1 MKGGRREWFGCIGF
15 GCTLVGVFVERME
28 WDEVE
33 WELRGETK
41 SEREYGEYRIDKR
54 LVWIG
59 IVKIIQAISVGE
71 VDLLRDLALF
81 IQYRYQFN

>member
-1 MKGGRREWFGCIGF
+1 M
-15 GCTLVGVFVERME
+15 
-28 WDEVE
+28 E

-41 SEREYGEYRIDKR
+41 SEREYGEYRIDNR

-59 IVKIIQAISVGE
+59 IVKIIQAKSVGE

>member
-1 MKGGRREWFGCIGF
+1 M
-15 GCTLVGVFVERME
+15 
-28 WDEVE
+28 E

-41 SEREYGEYRIDKR
+41 SEREYGEYRIDNR

>member
-1 MKGGRREWFGCIGF
+1 M
-15 GCTLVGVFVERME
+15 
-28 WDEVE
+28 E
-33 WELRGETK
+33 WELWGETE

>member
-1 MKGGRREWFGCIGF
+1 MGV
-15 GCTLVGVFVERME
+15 VGEME
-28 WDEVE
+28 
-33 WELRGETK
+33 
-41 SEREYGEYRIDKR
+41 SEREYGEYGIDKR

>member
-1 MKGGRREWFGCIGF
+1 M
-15 GCTLVGVFVERME
+15 
-28 WDEVE
+28 E

-54 LVWIG
+54 LVWIDFM
-59 IVKIIQAISVGE
+59 KIIQAKSVGE

-81 IQYRYQFN
+81 IQYRIST

>member
-15 GCTLVGVFVERME
+15 GCTLVGVFVEKKRDGM
-28 WDEVE
+28 E
-33 WELRGETK
+33 WELWGETE

>member
-1 MKGGRREWFGCIGF
+1 MG
-15 GCTLVGVFVERME
+15 
-28 WDEVE
+28 WDGME

-41 SEREYGEYRIDKR
+41 SEREYGEYRIDNR